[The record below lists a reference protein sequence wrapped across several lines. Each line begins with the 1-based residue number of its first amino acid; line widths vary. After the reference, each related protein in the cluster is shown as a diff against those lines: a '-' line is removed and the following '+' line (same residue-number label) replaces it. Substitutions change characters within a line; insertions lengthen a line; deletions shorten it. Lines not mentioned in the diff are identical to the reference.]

1 MRAPAGSGPAAAA
14 PMADES
20 YSAAK
25 AVARANQA
33 FYKAF
38 ESLDLHAMRAVWLD
52 ADHVKCI
59 HPGGEMLTGPE
70 RVHASWEAIFVNT
83 KSIRFELLDLA
94 IEVVGDLGCVTNVE
108 RISSADNAQDV
119 KAEMAATNLFVRHAG
134 QWKMILHHASPIA
147 RRFFN
152 R

>member
-1 MRAPAGSGPAAAA
+1 
-14 PMADES
+14 MADES

-33 FYKAF
+33 FYRAF
-38 ESLDLHAMRAVWLD
+38 EALDAHLMRAVWLD
-52 ADHVKCI
+52 AAYVKCI
-59 HPGGEMLTGPE
+59 HPGGEMLSGPE

-83 KSIRFELLDLA
+83 KSIRFELLDTS
-94 IEVVGDLGCVTNVE
+94 IEVVGDLGCVNNVE
-108 RISSADNAQDV
+108 RICSADDIRDV